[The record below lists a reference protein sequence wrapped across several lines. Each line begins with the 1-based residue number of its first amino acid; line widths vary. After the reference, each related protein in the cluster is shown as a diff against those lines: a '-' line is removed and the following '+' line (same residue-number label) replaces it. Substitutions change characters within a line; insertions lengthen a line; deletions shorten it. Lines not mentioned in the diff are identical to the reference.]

1 MAAETGHAGPGW
13 GLGAAAG
20 IAVVAAGAAV
30 LYYTGVFTPASVR
43 APQEVIAPPA
53 PQATGATPAPEVTA
67 AKPDAAPTSAS
78 DPAPASTPVAAAP
91 GMSAPRFDLVR
102 VEADGTAVIA
112 GRAAAGAQVI
122 LLLDGVEQQSQT
134 AGDDGA
140 FVSFLSLAPSEAP
153 RVLTLRAV
161 LGEESLLSEDQII
174 LAPQPATAA
183 SQPTVTEPAKTEA
196 PVAATVASASDA
208 AVETTPAPETAAPR
222 DAPAVPAAVAPS
234 ERQASAPT
242 ETVAV
247 AEPAPVA
254 VLRAGA
260 DGVELMQPAT
270 APAAGAGAFTL
281 DTISYSA
288 EGDVL
293 LSGLAAAPAPDLVLV
308 RVYLDNAAVSDLKVA
323 ADGRWQGRLSG
334 IRPGVY
340 TLRLDEIDAGGK
352 VLNRLETPFKREAPE
367 VLAPVASGTAA
378 PAATPAVRVVTVQK
392 GDTLWAISRARY
404 GEGPLFVRVFEA
416 NRDRIRDP
424 NLIYPGQVFTIPE

>member
-13 GLGAAAG
+13 VLGAAAG
-20 IAVVAAGAAV
+20 IAVVAAGAAA
-30 LYYTGVFTPASVR
+30 LYYARVFTPAPVR
-43 APQEVIAPPA
+43 PPQEVIAPPA
-53 PQATGATPAPEVTA
+53 PQAIGATAAPETA
-67 AKPDAAPTSAS
+67 TSKSETQPAVATEPT
-78 DPAPASTPVAAAP
+78 PATAPVAALAA
-91 GMSAPRFDLVR
+91 MSAPRFDLVR

-122 LLLDGVEQQSQT
+122 LLLDGVEQQSLT

-161 LGEESLLSEDQII
+161 LGTESALSEDQII
-174 LAPQPATAA
+174 LAPLSAETA
-183 SQPTVTEPAKTEA
+183 PAKTEG
-196 PVAATVASASDA
+196 PVDETVAAAAGGAVPQSDA
-208 AVETTPAPETAAPR
+208 AA
-222 DAPAVPAAVAPS
+222 PAAVARP
-234 ERQASAPT
+234 EGQVQTA
-242 ETVAV
+242 AV
-247 AEPAPVA
+247 AAPAPVA

-260 DGVELMQPAT
+260 DGVELLQPA
-270 APAAGAGAFTL
+270 AVPAAGAGGFTL

-293 LSGLAAAPAPDLVLV
+293 LSGLAAAPARV

-367 VLAPVASGTAA
+367 VLAPVASGTGV
-378 PAATPAVRVVTVQK
+378 PASTAAVRAVTVQK
-392 GDTLWAISRARY
+392 GDTLWAISQARY

-424 NLIYPGQVFTIPE
+424 DLIYPGQVFTLPE